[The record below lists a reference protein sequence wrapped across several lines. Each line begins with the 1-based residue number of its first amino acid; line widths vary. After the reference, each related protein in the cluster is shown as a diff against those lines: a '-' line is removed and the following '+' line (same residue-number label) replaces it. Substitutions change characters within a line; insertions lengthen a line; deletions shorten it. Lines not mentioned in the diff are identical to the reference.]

1 MFADPRYLLR
11 QVFQRAVEAAD
22 PYQAILRHL
31 PDRPKGRTI
40 VVGAGKA
47 ASQMAAAFERAWNAP
62 VEGCVTR
69 SRSFRPLIRYRMRR
83 V

>member
-40 VVGAGKA
+40 VV
-47 ASQMAAAFERAWNAP
+47 
-62 VEGCVTR
+62 TL
-69 SRSFRPLIRYRMRR
+69 RPQVSM
-83 V
+83 